1 MTKQL
6 TVIAFARAR
15 KSKVAE
21 AREAL
26 FALVAPTRAEK
37 GCINY
42 DLHQSDEDPTQFVFY
57 ENWQSDAD
65 LDAHANSAHIQAFRK
80 ISASILEGPAELT
93 TWRLVTKK

>member
-1 MTKQL
+1 MNKQL

-15 KSKVAE
+15 RSKVAE

-57 ENWQSDAD
+57 ENWETDAA
-65 LDAHANSAHIQAFRK
+65 LEAHANSPHLQAFRK
-80 ISASILEGPAELT
+80 ISATILDGPAELT
-93 TWRLVTKK
+93 RWRLVTKK

>member
-1 MTKQL
+1 MNKQL

-15 KSKVAE
+15 RSKIAE

-57 ENWQSDAD
+57 ENWESDAA
-65 LDAHANSAHIQAFRK
+65 LEAHANSPHLQAFRK
-80 ISASILEGPAELT
+80 ISGAILDGPAELT
-93 TWRLVTKK
+93 RWRAVSKK

>member
-1 MTKQL
+1 MNRQL

-15 KSKVAE
+15 RSKVAE

-42 DLHQSDEDPTQFVFY
+42 DLHQSDEDPTQFVFC
-57 ENWQSDAD
+57 ENCETDAA
-65 LDAHANSAHIQAFRK
+65 LEAHANSAHLQAFRK
-80 ISASILEGPAELT
+80 ISGSMLEGPAELT
-93 TWRLVTKK
+93 RWRQVTKK